1 MQLGRVKDLYE
12 VGVKALYCNWYCE
25 YRRIVFGND
34 DDDEVIVYV
43 SIFNRY

>member
-1 MQLGRVKDLYE
+1 M
-12 VGVKALYCNWYCE
+12 KALYGNWYCE

-34 DDDEVIVYV
+34 DDEVIVYV